1 MIMYKHVGFLTK
13 RAEQPFAD
21 FVSYWQ
27 TAHADLARQLP
38 GLRRYVL
45 NPIDRT
51 SNPDS
56 PVDGFAELWFDAEA
70 DAEAAWTSAAGT
82 ATAADAQSFLAG
94 LVVVNLHEITIR

>member
-1 MIMYKHVGFLTK
+1 MYKHIGFLTK

-21 FVSYWQ
+21 LVNHWQ

-51 SNPDS
+51 AYPDS
-56 PVDGFAELWFDAEA
+56 PVDGCAELWFDADA
-70 DAEAAWTSAAGT
+70 DAEAAWASAAGT

-94 LVVVNLHEITIR
+94 LVVVDLHEITIR